1 MNLSELCIRRP
12 VLTTLLTATFIVFG
26 IFAYRAL
33 GVAAL
38 PAVDFPTIVINA
50 QLPGASAETMA
61 SSVAAPIERQLSTIA
76 GVSSLTSTS
85 VLGRAKMVVQF
96 VLDRN
101 MDGAALD
108 VQTALT
114 VAQRRLPIEMT
125 TPPSFNKTNPS
136 DAPVV
141 LLAVSSSTLPISVV
155 DEYAETVLAQQITQL
170 PGVSN
175 VEVYGAQKYA
185 TRVQVDPVAAAAR
198 NVSLDDIRRVLAAT
212 DSNSP
217 VGTLYG
223 PNQNVTLVA
232 TNAMRRADEYRN
244 VIVAWRNGAPVKLEE
259 IAHVIDSVENNQV
272 ASWFNDKRDVTLA
285 VQRQPGANAVAVV
298 DAVRAQLPT
307 YRAQVPAAIDL
318 EVLADRSISIR
329 NSVHDVERTL
339 AIAIGLVVLVI
350 FLFLRSTAATI
361 IPALAVP
368 VSLIGTCAVMYAL
381 NFSINNM
388 TMLALTLSV
397 GFVVDDAIVMLENIV
412 RYIEGGMR
420 PFEAAL
426 KGSKEIGFTILAITF
441 SLIAVFIPVLLMG
454 GMVGRVFREFAVTIA
469 VAILISGFVSLTLTP
484 MLCARVLRTHRE
496 GEKQNIVLRIF
507 EVLFNRALKAYEW
520 TLDRVLRFKAVTLAV
535 TLATLAGTVY
545 LYIVIPKGFF
555 PTEDTGFISAT
566 TEAATDIS
574 FPAMVALQSKVSE
587 IVLNDPAVAY
597 VNPSV
602 GPGGVNPTPNT
613 GRIYIALKPRDE
625 REENSIGV
633 IQRLRVTANKIPGM
647 SIYFQNV
654 QNINITGRIA
664 KSEYQYSLQSSDTEA
679 LFRIAPEVQDRIAKI
694 PGLRDVATD
703 LYIKNPQMTVEID
716 REKAGAYGITIDQI
730 RQEMFNAF
738 GARQVATIYTPTNDY
753 QVILESKPE
762 FQTDVSALSRIY
774 LKTAT
779 GISVP
784 LESVTRLVPGVGP
797 LLVNHQGNQ
806 PAVTIS
812 FNLAPGYSIG
822 QAVDAVTA
830 IERDMRLPASITSGF
845 QGSAAV
851 FQDSLKG
858 QGVLVLA
865 AIFAA
870 YVLLGILYESFI
882 HPITIISGLPSAGVG
897 ALLTLLALKY
907 DLSVIAM
914 IGIVMLVGIV
924 KKNAI
929 MMIDFAIERR
939 RVGMSAE
946 AAMREACLLRFRPI
960 MMTTFAAIF
969 GALPIAIGAGAGA
982 ELRQPLGI
990 SVVGG
995 LCLSQLLTLY
1005 ISPVIYI
1012 YLDRVDRM
1020 LKRRLEPQLEEVLE
1034 EHPRPGVVAA
1044 E

>member
-1 MNLSELCIRRP
+1 MGLSELCIRRP
-12 VLTTLLTATFIVFG
+12 VLTTLVTATFIVFG
-26 IFAYRAL
+26 LFSYRLL

-38 PAVDFPTIVINA
+38 PAVDFPTIVVTA

-61 SSVAAPIERQLSTIA
+61 SSVAAPIERQMSTIS
-76 GVSSLTSTS
+76 GISSLTSTS
-85 VLGRAKMVVQF
+85 TLGRTKITIQF

-101 MDGAALD
+101 IDGAALD

-114 VAQRRLPIEMT
+114 VAQKRLPIEMT
-125 TPPSFNKTNPS
+125 TPPNFNKTNPS

-141 LLAVSSSTLPISVV
+141 LLAVRSSTLPISVV
-155 DEYAETVLAQQITQL
+155 DEYAESVLAQQITQL

-185 TRVQVDPVAAAAR
+185 TRVQVDPSAAAAR
-198 NVSLDDIRRVLAAT
+198 NISLDDIRRVLVST
-212 DSNSP
+212 NSNSP

-223 PNQNVTLVA
+223 PSQNVTLVA
-232 TNAMRRADEYRN
+232 TNAMRKAEEYRN

-259 IAHVIDSVENNQV
+259 IANVIDSVENNQV
-272 ASWFNDKRDVTLA
+272 ASWFNDKRAVVLA

-298 DAVRAQLPT
+298 DAVQAQLPT

-318 EVLADRSISIR
+318 EVLADRSVSIR
-329 NSVHDVERTL
+329 ASVEDVEFTL
-339 AIAIGLVVLVI
+339 GVAIALVVLVI
-350 FLFLRSTAATI
+350 FLFLRSVPATI

-368 VSLIGTCAVMYAL
+368 VSLIGTCAIMYAL

-426 KGSKEIGFTILAITF
+426 KGSKEIGFTIVAITF

-469 VAILISGFVSLTLTP
+469 VAIVISGFVSLTLTP
-484 MLCARVLRTHRE
+484 MLCARVLRNHHE
-496 GEKQNIVLRIF
+496 DEKQNVVLRVF
-507 EVLFNRALKAYEW
+507 EAIFNRALGAYEW
-520 TLDRVLRFKAVTLAV
+520 ALDRVLKYKTITLAV
-535 TLATLAGTVY
+535 TLATLAATVY
-545 LYIVIPKGFF
+545 LYIIIPKGFF

-574 FPAMVALQSKVSE
+574 FPAMVALQAKITD
-587 IVLNDPAVAY
+587 IVLKDKAVDY

-613 GRIYIALKPRDE
+613 GRIYIALKPRAE
-625 REENSIGV
+625 RKENSIAV
-633 IQRLRVTANKIPGM
+633 INRLRITANTVPGM
-647 SIYFQNV
+647 SVIFQNV
-654 QNINITGRIA
+654 QNLNITGRPS

-679 LFRIAPEVQDRIAKI
+679 LFRLSPEMRDRIAKVE
-694 PGLRDVATD
+694 GVRDVNSD
-703 LYIKNPQMTVEID
+703 LYIKNPQMNVEID
-716 REKAGAYGITIDQI
+716 REKAGVYGITIDQI

-738 GARQVATIYTPTNDY
+738 GARQVASIYTPTNDF

-762 FQTDVSALSRIY
+762 FTTDVSALSRIY

-779 GISVP
+779 GVSVP
-784 LESVTRLVPGVGP
+784 LESVTRLVPAVGP
-797 LLVNHQGNQ
+797 LLVNHQANQ
-806 PAVTIS
+806 PSVTIS

-822 QAVDAVTA
+822 QAVDAITA
-830 IERDMRLPASITSGF
+830 IEREARLPASITTGF

-897 ALLTLLALKY
+897 ALLTLIAFKM

-969 GALPIAIGAGAGA
+969 GALPVAFGTGAGA

-990 SVVGG
+990 AVVGG
-995 LCLSQLLTLY
+995 LCLSQLLTLF

-1020 LKRRLEPQLEEVLE
+1020 LKRRLEPQLEEVPEL
-1034 EHPRPGVVAA
+1034 HPRPGVVAA